1 MTAEKSYLCPLF
13 WQHHEDKEI
22 LRRELRQMKENGIGG
37 FIAESRPHPDYL
49 GSGWW
54 EDMEL
59 LVQEAKRLGLKMW
72 IFDDGSYP
80 SGTANGLIGERYPQY
95 TKRYLAVQYVD
106 AIGPARER
114 GVLIDQWLED
124 GERFLCAVAGR
135 RLDHDARFSMDS
147 LIDVTGFVQD
157 GILYWDIPEG
167 EWRIFICKVTGNGGE
182 EWTKNYLNP
191 LDPEGTR
198 AFLDLVY
205 EEHYRHLGADF
216 GDTIQG
222 FFTDEPRFGN
232 SPGYDRLL
240 GDDMV
245 LPWSETL
252 LEELAGEA
260 GCGKSFSGNS
270 PCGDSFGGF
279 FSDFV
284 RLLPALWFDC
294 GERTADVRYRYMDVV
309 SRRFGKNFI
318 GQMGDWCR
326 EHGVRLI
333 GHVIEENGS
342 HARLGYGPGHYFRAM
357 DGLDMAGID
366 VVNNIYPGRRDGRF
380 LTHFN
385 NYDAQFNHW
394 GLSKM
399 ASSCAHLD
407 PRKRGN
413 SVCEAFGAYG
423 WSEGLK
429 TMKWITDAMCVR
441 GINHIIPHAF
451 SPREFP
457 DPDCPP
463 HFYAGGN
470 NPQFRLFS
478 VWADYANRVCARIC
492 DGVHV
497 ASAAVLYHGESEWG
511 GACDPFEK
519 AVKALM
525 LRQIDCDVV
534 PGDWLVDR
542 ERSRVEDGRLKI
554 AEESFGALIVPY
566 AQYLPGQVTKR
577 LQELAAQGIA
587 VVFAGDFPKRSYL
600 GEKFEPVCGMKKAA
614 YDELAGMLTE
624 MDLRDIEVEDGGSYG
639 EYLVFSHYRQGERD
653 SYFLTNESLFQKIE
667 AEVCFR
673 DERQAC
679 FYDPMTGEFLE
690 AHQRRKLGKDGE
702 KTVVS
707 LLLRPYESVFV
718 VFGETG
724 VKCGKNR
731 RMYARKTGEVVELP
745 AKGWEISVSGPL
757 AWPEF
762 TRTEYTET
770 GSLAA
775 PGRLPEFSGTVR
787 YRMQF
792 EARVG
797 RAVLSLGEAY
807 EAVQVWVNGRKAGD
821 AICPP
826 YLFFLEEGMLQD
838 GENELVAEVTN
849 TLAKAHHDNV
859 FDRYWV
865 QEPAGLLGP
874 VKVEYVEE

>member
-1 MTAEKSYLCPLF
+1 MEAEKSYLCPLF

-22 LRRELRQMKENGIGG
+22 LCRELRQMKENGIGG

-54 EDMEL
+54 EDMDIL
-59 LVQEAKRLGLKMW
+59 LEEAKRLGLKMW

-80 SGTANGLIGERYPQY
+80 SGTAAGLIGERYPQY
-95 TKRYLAVQYVD
+95 TKRYLAVQCVD
-106 AIGPARER
+106 AIGPAPARS
-114 GVLIDQWLED
+114 VLIGQWLEEE
-124 GERFLCAVAGR
+124 ERFLCAVAGR
-135 RLDHDARFSMDS
+135 RLDHDARFSMES

-167 EWRIFICKVTGNGGE
+167 EWRIFICKVTKNGGE

-245 LPWSETL
+245 LPWSDTL
-252 LEELAGEA
+252 LEELAGED
-260 GCGKSFSGNS
+260 GCGGSA
-270 PCGDSFGGF
+270 CGGSSCKDSSGGF

-326 EHGVRLI
+326 EHGVQLI

-357 DGLDMAGID
+357 DGMDMAGID
-366 VVNNIYPGRRDGRF
+366 VVNNIYPGRREGRF

-394 GLSKM
+394 GLSKL

-407 PRKRGN
+407 PRKKGN
-413 SVCEAFGAYG
+413 SICEAFGAYG

-429 TMKWITDAMCVR
+429 VTKWITDAMCVR

-451 SPREFP
+451 SPMEFP

-478 VWADYANRVCARIC
+478 LWADYANRVCARIC
-492 DGVHV
+492 GGVH
-497 ASAAVLYHGESEWG
+497 AAGAAVLYHGESEWG
-511 GACDPFEK
+511 GVCDPFEK
-519 AVKALM
+519 VVKALM
-525 LRQIDCDVV
+525 LRQIDCDVA
-534 PGDWLVDR
+534 PGDWLVDP

-566 AQYLPGQVTKR
+566 AQYLPAKVTVR
-577 LQELAAQGIA
+577 LQEMAGQGLP
-587 VVFAGDFPKRSYL
+587 VLFAGDFPERSYL
-600 GEKFEPVCGMKKAA
+600 GGRFEPV
-614 YDELAGMLTE
+614 AGMRRVGYEGLADALLE
-624 MDLRDIEVEDGGSYG
+624 MDLQELTVQEKEGC
-639 EYLVFSHYRQGERD
+639 EYLAVYHYRQGTKD
-653 SYFLTNESLFQKIE
+653 FYFLTNESLDTELETE
-667 AEVCFR
+667 ACFKDSR
-673 DERQAC
+673 RAC
-679 FYDPMTGEFLE
+679 FYDPMTGEYLE
-690 AHQRRKLGKDGE
+690 ARQRKRTEKGE
-702 KTVVS
+702 ERTAVS

-718 VFGETG
+718 VFGEEN

-731 RMYARKTGEVVELP
+731 RMYARGNGEVMELP
-745 AKGWEISVSGPL
+745 VKDWEISISEPL

-762 TRTEYTET
+762 SRTEFTET
-770 GSLAA
+770 GSLAS
-775 PGRLPEFSGTVR
+775 PDKLPYFSGTIR
-787 YRMQF
+787 YRRRFQAKAG
-792 EARVG
+792 E
-797 RAVLSLGEAY
+797 AVLSLGEAY
-807 EAVQVWVNGRKAGD
+807 ESVQVWVNGRKAGD

-826 YLFFLEEGMLQD
+826 YRFYLEEGMLRD

-849 TLAKAHHDNV
+849 TLAKAHHDNP

-865 QEPAGLLGP
+865 QEPTGLLGP
-874 VKVEYVEE
+874 VRVEYVQE

>member
-1 MTAEKSYLCPLF
+1 M
-13 WQHHEDKEI
+13 
-22 LRRELRQMKENGIGG
+22 
-37 FIAESRPHPDYL
+37 
-49 GSGWW
+49 
-54 EDMEL
+54 
-59 LVQEAKRLGLKMW
+59 
-72 IFDDGSYP
+72 
-80 SGTANGLIGERYPQY
+80 
-95 TKRYLAVQYVD
+95 
-106 AIGPARER
+106 
-114 GVLIDQWLED
+114 
-124 GERFLCAVAGR
+124 
-135 RLDHDARFSMDS
+135 
-147 LIDVTGFVQD
+147 
-157 GILYWDIPEG
+157 
-167 EWRIFICKVTGNGGE
+167 
-182 EWTKNYLNP
+182 
-191 LDPEGTR
+191 
-198 AFLDLVY
+198 
-205 EEHYRHLGADF
+205 
-216 GDTIQG
+216 
-222 FFTDEPRFGN
+222 
-232 SPGYDRLL
+232 
-240 GDDMV
+240 
-245 LPWSETL
+245 
-252 LEELAGEA
+252 
-260 GCGKSFSGNS
+260 
-270 PCGDSFGGF
+270 
-279 FSDFV
+279 
-284 RLLPALWFDC
+284 
-294 GERTADVRYRYMDVV
+294 
-309 SRRFGKNFI
+309 
-318 GQMGDWCR
+318 
-326 EHGVRLI
+326 
-333 GHVIEENGS
+333 
-342 HARLGYGPGHYFRAM
+342 
-357 DGLDMAGID
+357 
-366 VVNNIYPGRRDGRF
+366 
-380 LTHFN
+380 
-385 NYDAQFNHW
+385 
-394 GLSKM
+394 
-399 ASSCAHLD
+399 
-407 PRKRGN
+407 
-413 SVCEAFGAYG
+413 
-423 WSEGLK
+423 
-429 TMKWITDAMCVR
+429 MKWITDAMCVR

-451 SPREFP
+451 SPMEFP

-478 VWADYANRVCARIC
+478 VWADYANRVCARLC

-614 YDELAGMLTE
+614 YDELAGVLTE

-639 EYLVFSHYRQGERD
+639 EYLVFYHYRQGERD
-653 SYFLTNESLFQKIE
+653 SYFLTNESLFQKVE

-673 DERQAC
+673 DGRQAC
-679 FYDPMTGEFLE
+679 FYDAMTGEFLE
-690 AHQRRKLGKDGE
+690 AHQRRKVGKDGE

-745 AKGWEISVSGPL
+745 AKGWEISVSRPL

-792 EARVG
+792 EARAG

-865 QEPAGLLGP
+865 QEPTGLLGP
-874 VKVEYVEE
+874 VKVEYME

>member
-54 EDMEL
+54 EDMEI

-95 TKRYLAVQYVD
+95 MKRYLAVQYVD

-260 GCGKSFSGNS
+260 GCGEAFSGS
-270 PCGDSFGGF
+270 SSCGDSFGGF

-357 DGLDMAGID
+357 DGMDMAGID

-451 SPREFP
+451 SPMEFP

-478 VWADYANRVCARIC
+478 VWADYANRVCARLC

-577 LQELAAQGIA
+577 LQELAAQGIV

-614 YDELAGMLTE
+614 YDELARMLTE

-639 EYLVFSHYRQGERD
+639 EYLVFYHYRQGERD
-653 SYFLTNESLFQKIE
+653 SYFLTNESLFQKVE

-673 DERQAC
+673 DGRQAC

-690 AHQRRKLGKDGE
+690 AHQRRKVGKDGE

-775 PGRLPEFSGTVR
+775 PDKLPEFSGTVR
-787 YRMQF
+787 YRMKF
-792 EARVG
+792 EARAG